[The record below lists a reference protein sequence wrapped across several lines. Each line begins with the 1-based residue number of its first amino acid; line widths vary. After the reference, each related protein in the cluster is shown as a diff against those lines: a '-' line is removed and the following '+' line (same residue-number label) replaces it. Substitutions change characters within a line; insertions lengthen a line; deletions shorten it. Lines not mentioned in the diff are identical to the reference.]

1 MNLYGSSKVKDNL
14 IRLVVVLLLVIV
26 VTSVSDDHIPTSKKA
41 TLLQKTFAPKKIVM
55 HAAKESSDSEKESS
69 NKKKES
75 SNTKDKEASG
85 SSKEGSSEKQDKG
98 TEKEVSSGSDKKAAS
113 GSEKEGK
120 GTEKEATSG
129 SDKEAPSGSEK
140 EGKGTE
146 KEAASSSEKKGKGT
160 EKEAASGSEKKGKG
174 TEKEAASGS
183 DKEASSVEGPSISKV
198 ASPEASAAEGPSNS
212 KAESAEASSAEGP
225 SSSSKEVPSS
235 SPSSSSKV
243 GPLPSGPITLPSG
256 AVVVDVT
263 EHGAKGNGQPNMEG
277 EGECKNAVAFIQAWH
292 KACENT
298 GPAKVLIPAGDFVVG
313 QVLFA
318 GPCKSSQIMVE
329 NKGTLLANPDLSLYP
344 APEWIVFQHV
354 ENVIFTGSG
363 VVNGQGSKNWDKN
376 DCKSKGKGS
385 CASLPTSIKL
395 HRANNSIID
404 GVKSVDSMFFHMF
417 LAVCQNVT
425 IRGIN
430 FTAPETSPNTDGI
443 HTSLSKDVTIYDS
456 IIGTGDDC
464 ISIGQG
470 SVNITV
476 FNVKC
481 GPGHGISVGSLGKEA
496 EEQDVRGIHISNCTL
511 KGTDNGAR
519 IKTWPGN
526 VDTVADEITY
536 DDIIMDSVKN
546 PIIIDTNYQSKDAKE
561 ASHVKISNIRFKN
574 IRGTSSNDAVVTLN
588 CSSAVPCSEVTLDTI
603 SLKGPG
609 KAITSC
615 LNAKV
620 QMMGQNEGISCEK

>member
-1 MNLYGSSKVKDNL
+1 MKLYSSFKVKENL
-14 IRLVVVLLLVIV
+14 IRLVVVLLLIIV
-26 VTSVSDDHIPTSKKA
+26 VTSLPDSNNHIPISRKA
-41 TLLQKTFAPKKIVM
+41 SLLRNAFAHKTTVIHSATGSTGF
-55 HAAKESSDSEKESS
+55 EKESS
-69 NKKKES
+69 GFENESSYTKKES
-75 SNTKDKEASG
+75 LGTDKKVARLDKEALG
-85 SSKEGSSEKQDKG
+85 SSKE
-98 TEKEVSSGSDKKAAS
+98 
-113 GSEKEGK
+113 
-120 GTEKEATSG
+120 
-129 SDKEAPSGSEK
+129 
-140 EGKGTE
+140 
-146 KEAASSSEKKGKGT
+146 ASSD
-160 EKEAASGSEKKGKG
+160 KEAASGTSTKAE
-174 TEKEAASGS
+174 TP
-183 DKEASSVEGPSISKV
+183 EASSVEGPSTSKV
-198 ASPEASAAEGPSNS
+198 ASPEASATEGPSSS
-212 KAESAEASSAEGP
+212 KAESPEASSAEGP
-225 SSSSKEVPSS
+225 SSSSKEEAPSS

-243 GPLPSGPITLPSG
+243 RPLPSGPITLPSG

-277 EGECKNAVAFIQAWH
+277 GGECKNAVAFIQAWH

-344 APEWIVFQHV
+344 APEWIVFQQV
-354 ENVIFTGSG
+354 DNVIFTGSG

-376 DCKSKGKGS
+376 DCKSKGRGS

-404 GVKSVDSMFFHMF
+404 GVRSVDSMFFHMF
-417 LAVCQNVT
+417 LAGCQNVT

-443 HTSLSKDVTIYDS
+443 HTSVSKDVTIYDS

-546 PIIIDTNYQSKDAKE
+546 PIIIDTNYQSKDSTE

-620 QMMGQNEGISCEK
+620 QMVGQNEGISCEK